1 MYLCL
6 KILVKP
12 IHFFGMIVKI
22 IQNQIFMQIDVTS
35 AKQCD
40 TIITCFK
47 ADVFSPD
54 FTSYIVFLPFFF
66 GQCWYMSVLPFPH
79 SSENMLLLHSV
90 SSINMFCCICFEVII
105 QELSNQSL
113 IILSCG
119 GSTIWMGSN
128 LINTTF
134 LVFIPL
140 MTSAIP
146 SEWLT
151 SRSGFWYV

>member
-12 IHFFGMIVKI
+12 NCQNHSKSNFYVILMLSLTSNVIPSSPALRLMSSVLAWPHISFF
-22 IQNQIFMQIDVTS
+22 
-35 AKQCD
+35 
-40 TIITCFK
+40 
-47 ADVFSPD
+47 
-54 FTSYIVFLPFFF
+54 LFF
-66 GQCWYMSVLPFPH
+66 GQCWYMSVLLFPH
-79 SSENMLLLHSV
+79 SSESMLPLHSV

-140 MTSAIP
+140 MTSAVL
-146 SEWLT
+146 SVRLT
-151 SRSGFWYV
+151 SRSGFWHV